1 IRIGTLEI
9 ADLPSQSQGS
19 LKIEA
24 KVDRRDYILQEL
36 LTAAGQYR
44 KRGDFIYLLLRRW
57 KDRTRD
63 VSNRWGYND
72 TGRNE
77 PCIEVQGRRCIS
89 RRQAGIV
96 DVSLKRLLR
105 GRIDANPFIKRTCF

>member
-1 IRIGTLEI
+1 MQSRSNGNACIYGGWVRSAARNRCGGAAAVLSVNAVLIRISTLEI

-36 LTAAGQYR
+36 LTVVGQYR
-44 KRGDFIYLLLRRW
+44 KRGDFIYLLLRRL

-63 VSNRWGYND
+63 VPDRGGHDHS
-72 TGRNE
+72 GRNE
-77 PCIEVQGRRCIS
+77 P
-89 RRQAGIV
+89 
-96 DVSLKRLLR
+96 
-105 GRIDANPFIKRTCF
+105 